1 MTFRERVYLVVS
13 KIPQGS
19 VLSYKEVAH
28 RSGNPKAHRA
38 VGNILNKN
46 NNPQVPCHR
55 VIRSD
60 GTVGGFRDGA
70 QAKIV
75 KLNHEGF
82 FK

>member
-1 MTFRERVYLVVS
+1 MTFRERVYIIVS
-13 KIPQGS
+13 KIPRGS

-28 RSGNPKAHRA
+28 RAGNPKACRA

-46 NNPQVPCHR
+46 YDPKVPCHR

-60 GTVGGFRDGA
+60 GTIGGFRDGA

-75 KLNHEGF
+75 RLKHEGF
-82 FK
+82 RT